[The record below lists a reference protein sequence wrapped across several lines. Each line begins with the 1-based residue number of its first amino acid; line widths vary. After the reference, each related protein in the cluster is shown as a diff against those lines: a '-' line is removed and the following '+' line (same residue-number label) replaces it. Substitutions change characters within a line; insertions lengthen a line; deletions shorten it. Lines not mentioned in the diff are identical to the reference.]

1 MVMQKLMSRKLQ
13 SRVVVLRNMVGPDE
27 IDEELEEEVTSE
39 CESYGPV
46 DRVII
51 YQVLPWVITYQSTG
65 LSFIRYMPW
74 FISRQGYL
82 LGVPLLNHFKYD
94 HLRCHDSIKYSSYS

>member
-27 IDEELEEEVTSE
+27 IDEELEDEVTSE
-39 CESYGPV
+39 CETYGAV

-51 YQVLPWVITYQSTG
+51 YQVRWLTAEVPSPND
-65 LSFIRYMPW
+65 RYT
-74 FISRQGYL
+74 FSDRY
-82 LGVPLLNHFKYD
+82 VKV
-94 HLRCHDSIKYSSYS
+94 

>member
-65 LSFIRYMPW
+65 FSFIRYCHGLSL
-74 FISRQGYL
+74 ISQQGFYL
-82 LGVPLLNHFKYD
+82 SGI
-94 HLRCHDSIKYSSYS
+94 CHGLSVDRVIVY

>member
-51 YQVLPWVITYQSTG
+51 YQVLPWVITFQSTG
-65 LSFIRYMPW
+65 YHLSGI
-74 FISRQGYL
+74 
-82 LGVPLLNHFKYD
+82 
-94 HLRCHDSIKYSSYS
+94 CHDLSVDRVIVYYVCLS

>member
-51 YQVLPWVITYQSTG
+51 YQVYAMVCQSTG
-65 LSFIRYMPW
+65 LSSIRCA
-74 FISRQGYL
+74 SL
-82 LGVPLLNHFKYD
+82 KPL
-94 HLRCHDSIKYSSYS
+94 

>member
-51 YQVLPWVITYQSTG
+51 YQVLPWVLLSVNRVFIYQVYGMVYQSTG
-65 LSFIRYMPW
+65 LSSIRCA
-74 FISRQGYL
+74 SL
-82 LGVPLLNHFKYD
+82 KPL
-94 HLRCHDSIKYSSYS
+94 